1 MEYELTVN
9 QEQRRVSTIWG
20 SSVTDESL
28 MEYQK
33 TVWSDATLHGF
44 DEVIDF
50 RKVDEIKVTT
60 NGLRAVATL
69 AAAMD
74 EPGTKSRFAVV
85 VGNPLSFGL
94 ARMYETFRGL
104 DDRATRDVAVF
115 EDLAPALA
123 WLDEER

>member
-9 QEQRRVSTIWG
+9 KEQRRVSTVWG
-20 SSVTDESL
+20 RSVTDESL

-33 TVWSDATLHGF
+33 AVWSDPTLHGF

-50 RKVDEIKVTT
+50 RRVDEIRVTT

-74 EPGTKSRFAVV
+74 EPGTMTRFAIV
-85 VGNPLSFGL
+85 VGTPLSFGL

-115 EDLAPALA
+115 EDLEPALA